1 MIIKFVWPATPIIR
15 KEVRGCVSLWAATVA
30 VAIILLSLSLSELG
44 SGSLIL
50 LPSLR
55 FTVTKRSRVLL

>member
-15 KEVRGCVSLWAATVA
+15 KEVRDCVSLWAAA
-30 VAIILLSLSLSELG
+30 VAIILLSLSLSELC

-55 FTVTKRSRVLL
+55 FTATKRSRVLL